1 MVLAELDRFLAA
13 AEAAADVAGAVVRP
27 FFRAGFAVDTKSDRS
42 PVTIADR
49 SAEQAMR
56 AVLAERFPDH
66 GVLGE
71 EFGLDRP
78 EARLRWVLD
87 PIDGTRAFVTGRPT
101 FGTLVAL
108 LDDDTPIARR
118 DRPAGD
124 ARALDRRHRTAARS
138 SAARSGGRAGCRPCA
153 CPGACRTFLHQPGD
167 AGRATMPRWR
177 RLAAA
182 VRRNYWGGDCYAYGL
197 LALGQID
204 VIAEATMKLWDW
216 AALVPVVEGA
226 GGRVTDWA
234 GQPLRPDGDGRVL
247 AVGDPA
253 LLPQSSRC
261 LTSLQ
266 LPVAPQLGATSA
278 F

>member
-1 MVLAELDRFLAA
+1 MTDIAAADMDRLIAA
-13 AEAAADVAGAVVRP
+13 AEAASDVAGAVVRP
-27 FFRAGFAVDTKSDRS
+27 FFRAGLGADLKADRS

-56 AVLAERFPDH
+56 AVLTERFPDH
-66 GVLGE
+66 GILGE

-78 EARLRWVLD
+78 QARFRWVLD
-87 PIDGTRAFVTGRPT
+87 PIDGTRAFITGRPT

-108 LDDDTPIARR
+108 LHGERPIIGVIDQPVTRERWIGAAGRR
-118 DRPAGD
+118 TTFRGP
-124 ARALDRRHRTAARS
+124 L
-138 SAARSGGRAGCRPCA
+138 GGRAGCRPCA
-153 CPGACRTFLHQPGD
+153 TLAD
-167 AGRATMPRWR
+167 AELSCTSPEMLAGQMLPRWQ

-204 VIAEATMKLWDW
+204 VVAECSMKLWDW

-226 GGRVTDWA
+226 GGRVTDWSGA
-234 GQPLRPDGDGRVL
+234 ALRGDSDGSVL

-253 LLPQSSRC
+253 LLAPAVAC
-261 LTSLQ
+261 LTEAS
-266 LPVAPQLGATSA
+266 VAPAA
-278 F
+278 V

>member
-1 MVLAELDRFLAA
+1 LAGDAAVPADLDRFLAA

-78 EARLRWVLD
+78 AARLRWVLD
-87 PIDGTRAFVTGRPT
+87 PIDGTRAFVSGRPT
-101 FGTLVAL
+101 FGTLIAL
-108 LDDDTPIARR
+108 LDGDTPILGVIDQPVSRERWIGA
-118 DRPAGD
+118 AG
-124 ARALDRRHRTAARS
+124 RRTAFRGPY
-138 SAARSGGRAGCRPCA
+138 GGRPGCRPCA
-153 CPGACRTFLHQPGD
+153 ALDRAELSCTSPEMLGADQ
-167 AGRATMPRWR
+167 PRWQ
-177 RLAAA
+177 RLAAS
-182 VRRNYWGGDCYAYGL
+182 VRRNYWGGDCYAHGL

-204 VIAEATMKLWDW
+204 VIAENTMKLWDW

-226 GGRVTDWA
+226 GGRVTDWS
-234 GQPLRPDGDGRVL
+234 GRTLRPDGDGRVL
-247 AVGDPA
+247 SVGDPA
-253 LLPQSSRC
+253 LLP
-261 LTSLQ
+261 LA
-266 LPVAPQLGATSA
+266 VAALAGA
-278 F
+278 